1 MGFRMS
7 RCGCRFGEISQL
19 EWSQVDFDGR
29 AVRLRNDQT
38 KAKEARI
45 IPLGGP
51 GNDLHDMLLEQEK
64 RRAALCPESPWVFF
78 RQGSINP
85 NKASARRGRQ
95 VQDIRKAWA
104 AAVETTGINRLFH
117 DLRRTG
123 VRNLVRAGVP
133 EKVAMLISGHKT
145 RSVFERYNIVD
156 ERDLHDAADKLS
168 RYVKKTVVVDR
179 CAACGTRKPRT
190 RIAGGATFCDH
201 CDKPILQDVTGTA

>member
-1 MGFRMS
+1 VVERRKARAAVASVNRELALLRRAFKLGYWT
-7 RCGCRFGEISQL
+7 GCRFGEISQL

-38 KAKEARI
+38 KAREPRV

-51 GNDLHDMLLEQEK
+51 GNDLHDMLLEQQK
-64 RRAALCPESPWVFF
+64 RRNALCPDSRWVFF

-85 NKASARRGRQ
+85 NKESARRGRQ

-104 AAVETTGINRLFH
+104 AAVKETEINRLFH

-133 EKVAMLISGHKT
+133 EKVAMLNG
-145 RSVFERYNIVD
+145 D
-156 ERDLHDAADKLS
+156 E
-168 RYVKKTVVVDR
+168 KK
-179 CAACGTRKPRT
+179 
-190 RIAGGATFCDH
+190 
-201 CDKPILQDVTGTA
+201 